1 MDIQL
6 QNKLLYFE
14 EKKKLAQSESTD
26 YFRERNFYSKVALPY
41 RKNGNV
47 FWGVP
52 LPAET
57 RSLSWAVISHT
68 AQLT

>member
-1 MDIQL
+1 MFNYRI
-6 QNKLLYFE
+6 NCFIFK
-14 EKKKLAQSESTD
+14 KKKLVQFESTD
-26 YFRERNFYSKVALPY
+26 YFRERNFYSNVALPY

-47 FWGVP
+47 SWGVP

-57 RSLSWAVISHT
+57 RSLSWAVISQT